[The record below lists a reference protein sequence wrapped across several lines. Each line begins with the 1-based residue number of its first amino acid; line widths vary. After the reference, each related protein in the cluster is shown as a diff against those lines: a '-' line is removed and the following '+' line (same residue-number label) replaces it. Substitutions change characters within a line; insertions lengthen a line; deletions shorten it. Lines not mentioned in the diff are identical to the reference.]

1 MKIFRKAVSAL
12 LLLCLAFLVHI
23 NYAIVVK
30 AADYS
35 YLSSNCTDSD
45 IFTQINKIASS
56 IGDGRH
62 YWNARKKTSEMAEA
76 AKTGDYTFGTT
87 FSPCACKDGKHSWPS
102 NGENLPVNQ
111 YEWDA
116 GYRCTSNWV
125 DGGIQCC
132 GFAHWMGYALFGS
145 SIENQDEWARH
156 TRVSYDDIE
165 VGDIIR
171 YNNANNYDGE
181 HWVTVWYKQNGELY
195 VADANAGGY
204 CRIHFDKSYD
214 PTSVIINGMITLY
227 HHERSNCSHSTVLI
241 GICQDCGA
249 VIEDKVGYT
258 VTQNCDQQMIPVNE
272 QTTIRTTPYN
282 STAAN
287 AKSNGI
293 SLSKGEISYFHIIA
307 KGRNS
312 LGHEW
317 YKLDYYEKTTGE
329 QVSGIRYVYVDRVK
343 AKPAPAPQPTAAGTV
358 RQWGVNLRTG
368 GSPYDSR
375 ILTIPAY
382 APVTVLPAKTA
393 GSGWLNVRYNGSTG
407 YASGE
412 YINLTDADNSSGL
425 KVAQGSITF
434 KRGTV
439 PQLTGKITS
448 GKTITYVRAV
458 MDELECFG
466 FVNPGTSAVPLNQ
479 LQFIGNGLSGATSGR
494 HTLVLTAMDAAGSVV
509 NQTISVDVTEG
520 EVVQAPT
527 ICISDAVEGKQI
539 TILNN
544 TAGAT
549 VYYFLNDSPA
559 GEKVYSAPL
568 TVTES
573 ATIYAYAEKN
583 GKRSPTQSQT
593 ISVNRLS
600 APSATYVQSGG
611 AAQIT
616 IQNRNDIETNIYY
629 SINNGTVTPYYGP
642 FTVSQNCTV
651 AMYCERL
658 GYLKSDTASK
668 EITLQRPDTPKAQVN
683 ADKIAEGDCVVVTWD
698 AGKYAERYAIS
709 LLAEDGAVISSVETS
724 RAEERS
730 AVFTLPKAGHY
741 QISVAASNVVGS
753 SDSDVVNVE
762 AMPDLTVT
770 FRDYDGTVLSVQT
783 VKYKHNVSQRPQN
796 PTRRGYT
803 FTEWDN
809 LDFNN
814 ITEDKIYTAQYNAN
828 EYTVKFLNYDGTTL
842 STQKVKYQE
851 SAIEPQHPICANR
864 YVFSGWALSYVKE
877 TDSACD
883 FTAVDSD
890 MTFQAVQCWDDVTL
904 PVDIQI
910 TAAERNSE
918 TGNYSIK
925 VSLQNYDQATTTA
938 MLRVALKDSRG
949 QMVKT
954 AYLEFALKPSEC
966 AEREI
971 QLKCSEIVSQAE
983 AFVLG
988 IEGNDKTSSA
998 LSKVVSATVVEM
1010 AETYGEWSDWSTTQ
1024 YEATN
1029 TRQVE
1034 SKTQYRYQDLEYT
1047 NNANATLDG
1056 WERYDSKITSWSD
1069 WSGWQDSS
1077 VSSSDS
1083 RQVETRSVVASSNY
1097 KPIYVYY
1104 RWTGG
1109 ADDSGASY
1117 SYDTGYTQYYR
1128 FDHPLT
1134 YLESSNWYG
1143 HTTYRYWYQTADGN
1157 TVSGRYK
1164 VVIYSGIEQQWV
1176 SDNYKTQWRYRDAI
1190 YTHYFRRWSQKWSE
1204 WTDSAIAETSERKVD
1219 KRTVYRFREK
1229 TYETVTDVGVTAA
1242 DPQTL
1247 SGVLQTDSDLSGK
1260 LATIMVYSAKN
1271 TDPNENQIQ
1280 YIGQTLIGSGNT
1292 YQFEVIPK
1300 ANPTVDS
1307 GDYIVSLGIQ
1317 GASGLVNV
1325 GLIAAP
1331 KQEYTVTFFGK
1342 NGEEVNQQ
1350 TLLEGEN
1357 ALLPEAPEIDGM
1369 QFVMWDNPARNVHNN
1384 LTVNAVYVTETYAV
1398 AFVDWLN
1405 QDISLSSVSF
1415 GESPRNP
1422 GTPFADGYLFDRWV
1436 ILKDGIETDALEA
1449 PITDNTVVMAKW
1461 IPTTYT
1467 VRFFDGENEEPYQ
1480 TQQVAYGESASLP
1493 DAPTYTND
1501 QIVFMGWGTDSHWWD
1516 VKEDLD
1522 VYAITTFK
1530 NTSMTPKSADGEY
1543 VANLGEGVAL
1553 TAADDAVIYYT
1564 TDGSDPVAG
1573 GMVYSEPLLLTED
1586 ATVKAIAVEPNKNP
1600 SEILSV
1606 IFRYEENDN
1615 YEKVSEDWIKIG
1627 AYPVAAK
1634 PNGTVALQVDLPENP
1649 GIIAYQFLIS
1659 CDRGVFY
1666 AVYDEEN
1673 GYSCEPGA
1681 ASENGTV
1688 LVSPY
1693 QDEGYLVTWFTAE
1706 KSTRTGNLFTLTLRV
1721 SDEAD
1726 DGTYPITVSY
1736 SAVNTI
1742 TEAGL
1747 SANAGNAEVS
1757 IHTSE
1762 DEKRIGDVN
1771 GDGELTLADVILIAR
1786 SIVGLDTLTPKQ
1798 MAVSDVNG
1806 DTLVNN
1812 QDVIKLARYLAGLES
1827 TLR

>member
-1 MKIFRKAVSAL
+1 MIRKNVSVVFRSIIICILLIVPAL
-12 LLLCLAFLVHI
+12 LTSVYAATVRSAGGVPVINPEHITGEDLVAAARKYIGSPYTWQDTWANRTGFGQTRMFDCSGLVCRATRDVGLTSTRPNYSVETPQKDSYGNYYLTAHTLEQKQYGIDISAEVYKVKNNCDVSGLLAGDILFFDTDNNGTTDHV
-23 NYAIVVK
+23 AIYSGNGNIIHACGGWWVRQNTYERGVIETSIT
-30 AADYS
+30 ADHE
-35 YLSSNCTDSD
+35 SSNSYRLWLYSAVRLID
-45 IFTQINKIASS
+45 
-56 IGDGRH
+56 
-62 YWNARKKTSEMAEA
+62 
-76 AKTGDYTFGTT
+76 
-87 FSPCACKDGKHSWPS
+87 PC
-102 NGENLPVNQ
+102 
-111 YEWDA
+111 
-116 GYRCTSNWV
+116 
-125 DGGIQCC
+125 
-132 GFAHWMGYALFGS
+132 
-145 SIENQDEWARH
+145 
-156 TRVSYDDIE
+156 
-165 VGDIIR
+165 
-171 YNNANNYDGE
+171 
-181 HWVTVWYKQNGELY
+181 
-195 VADANAGGY
+195 
-204 CRIHFDKSYD
+204 IHKN
-214 PTSVIINGMITLY
+214 VK
-227 HHERSNCSHSTVLI
+227 I

-258 VTQNCDQQMIPVNE
+258 VTQNCDQQMIPVND

-559 GEKVYSAPL
+559 GEKVYSAPF

-741 QISVAASNVVGS
+741 RISVAASNVVGS

-1069 WSGWQDSS
+1069 WC
-1077 VSSSDS
+1077 
-1083 RQVETRSVVASSNY
+1083 
-1097 KPIYVYY
+1097 
-1104 RWTGG
+1104 
-1109 ADDSGASY
+1109 
-1117 SYDTGYTQYYR
+1117 
-1128 FDHPLT
+1128 
-1134 YLESSNWYG
+1134 
-1143 HTTYRYWYQTADGN
+1143 
-1157 TVSGRYK
+1157 
-1164 VVIYSGIEQQWV
+1164 
-1176 SDNYKTQWRYRDAI
+1176 
-1190 YTHYFRRWSQKWSE
+1190 E
-1204 WTDSAIAETSERKVD
+1204 W
-1219 KRTVYRFREK
+1219 
-1229 TYETVTDVGVTAA
+1229 
-1242 DPQTL
+1242 
-1247 SGVLQTDSDLSGK
+1247 
-1260 LATIMVYSAKN
+1260 
-1271 TDPNENQIQ
+1271 
-1280 YIGQTLIGSGNT
+1280 
-1292 YQFEVIPK
+1292 
-1300 ANPTVDS
+1300 
-1307 GDYIVSLGIQ
+1307 
-1317 GASGLVNV
+1317 
-1325 GLIAAP
+1325 
-1331 KQEYTVTFFGK
+1331 
-1342 NGEEVNQQ
+1342 
-1350 TLLEGEN
+1350 
-1357 ALLPEAPEIDGM
+1357 
-1369 QFVMWDNPARNVHNN
+1369 
-1384 LTVNAVYVTETYAV
+1384 
-1398 AFVDWLN
+1398 
-1405 QDISLSSVSF
+1405 
-1415 GESPRNP
+1415 
-1422 GTPFADGYLFDRWV
+1422 
-1436 ILKDGIETDALEA
+1436 
-1449 PITDNTVVMAKW
+1449 
-1461 IPTTYT
+1461 
-1467 VRFFDGENEEPYQ
+1467 
-1480 TQQVAYGESASLP
+1480 
-1493 DAPTYTND
+1493 
-1501 QIVFMGWGTDSHWWD
+1501 
-1516 VKEDLD
+1516 
-1522 VYAITTFK
+1522 
-1530 NTSMTPKSADGEY
+1530 
-1543 VANLGEGVAL
+1543 
-1553 TAADDAVIYYT
+1553 
-1564 TDGSDPVAG
+1564 
-1573 GMVYSEPLLLTED
+1573 
-1586 ATVKAIAVEPNKNP
+1586 
-1600 SEILSV
+1600 
-1606 IFRYEENDN
+1606 
-1615 YEKVSEDWIKIG
+1615 
-1627 AYPVAAK
+1627 
-1634 PNGTVALQVDLPENP
+1634 
-1649 GIIAYQFLIS
+1649 
-1659 CDRGVFY
+1659 
-1666 AVYDEEN
+1666 
-1673 GYSCEPGA
+1673 
-1681 ASENGTV
+1681 
-1688 LVSPY
+1688 
-1693 QDEGYLVTWFTAE
+1693 
-1706 KSTRTGNLFTLTLRV
+1706 
-1721 SDEAD
+1721 
-1726 DGTYPITVSY
+1726 
-1736 SAVNTI
+1736 
-1742 TEAGL
+1742 
-1747 SANAGNAEVS
+1747 
-1757 IHTSE
+1757 
-1762 DEKRIGDVN
+1762 
-1771 GDGELTLADVILIAR
+1771 
-1786 SIVGLDTLTPKQ
+1786 
-1798 MAVSDVNG
+1798 
-1806 DTLVNN
+1806 
-1812 QDVIKLARYLAGLES
+1812 
-1827 TLR
+1827 